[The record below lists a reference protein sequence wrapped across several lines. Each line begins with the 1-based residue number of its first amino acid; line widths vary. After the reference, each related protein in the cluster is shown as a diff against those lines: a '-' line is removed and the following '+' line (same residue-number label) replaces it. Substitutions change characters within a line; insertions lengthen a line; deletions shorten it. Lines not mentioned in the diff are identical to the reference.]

1 MHALERVVVL
11 LHKSAITARTVF
23 GGSGW
28 NDDQVET
35 AASGCP
41 AERTSAPRPRRPQCT
56 AQFLAKHITLLGYA
70 LNLGCH
76 LRHHIR
82 LCANSF
88 RKEGHHVGE

>member
-1 MHALERVVVL
+1 MHALERIVVL

-23 GGSGW
+23 GGAGW

-35 AASGCP
+35 AAPGCP
-41 AERTSAPRPRRPQCT
+41 AERTSASRPQCT
-56 AQFLAKHITLLGYA
+56 TQFLAKHITLLGCD

-76 LRHHIR
+76 LRHPIR

-88 RKEGHHVGE
+88 RKEGHHVCK